1 MAATLQGP
9 TAVVTDTGQVLL
21 LLLAGHPVTQI
32 ATATTWPPE
41 AIIRLAAR
49 NGLALHDGQVTG
61 PAPGRA
67 EQAADAHARAQHLAE
82 RQIHTAA
89 QALQAAR
96 ELAAALPTY
105 TSTGTGGLAT
115 AIAGGSAGGH

>member
-1 MAATLQGP
+1 MATTVQGP
-9 TAVVTDTGQVLL
+9 AALTDTGQVLL
-21 LLLAGHPVTQI
+21 LLLSGQPVTHV

-49 NGLALHDGQVTG
+49 NGLTLHNGQITG

-67 EQAADAHARAQHLAE
+67 EQAADAHARARHLAE

-96 ELAAALPTY
+96 ELAAALSTF
-105 TSTGTGGLAT
+105 TGTGELAT
-115 AIAGGSAGGH
+115 AIARGSAGGR